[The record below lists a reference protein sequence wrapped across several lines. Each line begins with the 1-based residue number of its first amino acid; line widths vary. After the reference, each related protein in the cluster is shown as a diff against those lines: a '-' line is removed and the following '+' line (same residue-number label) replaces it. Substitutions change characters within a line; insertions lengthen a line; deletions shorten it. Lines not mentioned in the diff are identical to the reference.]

1 MTFPKPRRA
10 RGFFHSGAGN
20 PRRSRPTQP
29 SARAARQ
36 TDAPA
41 ARLLLFNKPYGVVCR
56 FGDER
61 ACLRDFIPVAG
72 VYPAGRLDADSEGLV
87 VLTDDGALQA
97 TIADPRGKWPKT
109 YLVQVEGE
117 IDPGALARLEAGVDL
132 GDCVTL
138 PARARRVE
146 PPADLWPRTPPV
158 RYRARIPTSWI
169 ELVLVEGRNR
179 QVRKMTARVGYPTL
193 RLVRVA
199 VGPFDLDGL
208 APGEWRETCW
218 PPRAAAAARQR
229 P

>member
-10 RGFFHSGAGN
+10 RGFFHSDAGDS
-20 PRRSRPTQP
+20 RRLRPKQH
-29 SARAARQ
+29 SARAAGQ

-61 ACLRDFIPVAG
+61 ACLRDFIPIPG

-117 IDPGALARLEAGVDL
+117 IDSGALARLEAGVDL
-132 GDCVTL
+132 GEYLTR

-146 PPADLWPRTPPV
+146 PPAQLWPRTPPV
-158 RYRARIPTSWI
+158 RYRASIPTSWI

-179 QVRKMTARVGYPTL
+179 QVRRMTARVGHPTL

-199 VGPFDLDGL
+199 VGQFGLDGL
-208 APGEWRETCW
+208 TPGEWRETCW